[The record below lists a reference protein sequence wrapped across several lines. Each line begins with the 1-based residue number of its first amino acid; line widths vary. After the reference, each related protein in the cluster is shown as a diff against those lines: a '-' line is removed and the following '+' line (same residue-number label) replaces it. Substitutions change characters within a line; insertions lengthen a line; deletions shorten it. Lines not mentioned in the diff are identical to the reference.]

1 MTLRKKLIL
10 LYAGLLGIVIIF
22 FGLGVFSVIRTTWIE
37 TVDSALRET
46 ADQVIKNSDSYPV
59 KEFGSPTRIV
69 MVLPQL
75 DIFRASNILVQAWAP
90 KTDGS
95 GDVELKAQSD
105 NLRDYAQP
113 LDRRALNTDTPQF
126 TTVKIN
132 NAEVRV
138 LTYPL
143 RVTGQDTSFGI
154 IQVADSLETVNQATN
169 RLSLFMLGGGI
180 LAMLASLGL
189 GYWLSDQTL
198 KPIEALTEAAD
209 NISTAKDLETRL
221 NWNGPMDE
229 LGRLTV
235 VFNRMM
241 DRLEHLFTAQ
251 QRLVAD
257 VSHELRT
264 PLTAI
269 RGNLDLVK
277 RYGID
282 DMSLDAM
289 QSETAR
295 MSRMVDDL
303 LLLARADYGNL
314 TIEMGETDLDTVV
327 GEVFKEA
334 RVLTRDRN
342 LLVRIHQIEP
352 VRLQGN
358 ADRLKQLLLILVSN
372 AIKFTPDGGQIGLTL
387 RHAGNE
393 AILQVTDT
401 GVGIEA
407 EDIDHIFDRF
417 YQADT
422 SRTRVNNSGGAG
434 LGLSIAKWIVEA
446 HGGTI
451 GVKSTPN
458 VQTVFTIKLPMEPE
472 KQAIPLVSEDGQSYS
487 SIALQKLGFSR
498 RKQVNETII
507 EER

>member
-1 MTLRKKLIL
+1 MTIRKKLIL
-10 LYAGLLGIVIIF
+10 LYAGLLGIVIIL
-22 FGLGVFSVIRTTWIE
+22 FGLGVFSVIRATWIE
-37 TVDSALRET
+37 TVDATLHET
-46 ADQVIKNSDSYPV
+46 ADQVINNSASYSV
-59 KEFGSPTRIV
+59 REFGSPARIV

-75 DIFRASNILVQAWAP
+75 DIFRASNILVQVWAP
-90 KTDGS
+90 KSDGS
-95 GDVELKAQSD
+95 TGNELRAKSD
-105 NLRDYAQP
+105 NLRDFAQP
-113 LDRRALNTDTPQF
+113 LDDRALNGTTSQF
-126 TTVKIN
+126 STVKIS

-138 LTYPL
+138 LTVPL
-143 RVTGQDTSFGI
+143 RISGQDSSFGM
-154 IQVADSLETVNQATN
+154 IQVADSLETVNQATD

-180 LAMLASLGL
+180 LAVLASLGL

-209 NISTAKDLETRL
+209 NIATAKDLETRL
-221 NWNGPMDE
+221 NWDGPMDE

-251 QRLVAD
+251 RRLVAD

-277 RYGID
+277 RYGMD
-282 DMSLDAM
+282 DVSLEAM

-314 TIEMGETDLDTVV
+314 TIEMSEIDLDTVV
-327 GEVFKEA
+327 GDVFKEA
-334 RVLTRDRN
+334 RILAKDRN

-352 VRLQGN
+352 VRLNGN
-358 ADRLKQLLLILVSN
+358 ADRLKQLLLNLVSN
-372 AIKFTPDGGQIGLTL
+372 AMKFTPDGGQIGLAL
-387 RHAGNE
+387 RHAGND

-407 EDIDHIFDRF
+407 EDLAHVFDRF

-422 SRTRVNNSGGAG
+422 SRARIHDNGGGAG

-451 GVKSTPN
+451 EVKSTPN
-458 VQTVFTIKLPMEPE
+458 VQTVFTVKLPMPH
-472 KQAIPLVSEDGQSYS
+472 QTFPLVSEDGQSYS
-487 SIALQKLGFSR
+487 SMALQKLGLSR
-498 RKQVNETII
+498 RKPTTESVI

>member
-1 MTLRKKLIL
+1 MTIRKKLIL
-10 LYAGLLGIVIIF
+10 LYAGLLGIVIIL
-22 FGLGVFSVIRTTWIE
+22 FGLGVFSVIRATWIE
-37 TVDSALRET
+37 TVDATLHET
-46 ADQVIKNSDSYPV
+46 ADQVINNSASYSV
-59 KEFGSPTRIV
+59 REFGSQARIV

-75 DIFRASNILVQAWAP
+75 DIFRASNILVQVWAP
-90 KTDGS
+90 KSDGS
-95 GDVELKAQSD
+95 MGNELRAQSD
-105 NLRDYAQP
+105 NLRDFDQP
-113 LDRRALNTDTPQF
+113 LDEKSLSGTSPQF
-126 TTVKIN
+126 STVKIN

-143 RVTGQDTSFGI
+143 RIQGQDASFGM
-154 IQVADSLETVNQATN
+154 IQVADSLETVNQATD

-180 LAMLASLGL
+180 LAVLASLGL

-198 KPIEALTEAAD
+198 KPIETLTEAAD
-209 NISTAKDLETRL
+209 NIVTAKDLETRL
-221 NWNGPMDE
+221 SWTGPMDE

-251 QRLVAD
+251 RRLVAD

-277 RYGID
+277 RYGMD
-282 DMSLDAM
+282 DMSLEAM

-314 TIEMGETDLDTVV
+314 TIEMSEIDLDTVV

-334 RVLTRDRN
+334 RILAKDRN
-342 LLVRIHQIEP
+342 LLIRIHQIEP
-352 VRLQGN
+352 VRLNGN
-358 ADRLKQLLLILVSN
+358 ADRLKQLLLNLVSN
-372 AIKFTPDGGQIGLTL
+372 AMKFTPDGGQIGLAL

-401 GVGIEA
+401 GVGIEP
-407 EDIDHIFDRF
+407 EDLAHIFDRF

-422 SRTRVNNSGGAG
+422 SRTRITNTGGAG

-451 GVKSTPN
+451 EVKSTPN
-458 VQTVFTIKLPMEPE
+458 VQTVFTVKLPMEKE
-472 KQAIPLVSEDGQSYS
+472 KSIYPLVSEDGQSYS
-487 SIALQKLGFSR
+487 SMALQKLGLSR
-498 RKQVNETII
+498 RKHVSAPI

>member
-1 MTLRKKLIL
+1 
-10 LYAGLLGIVIIF
+10 V
-22 FGLGVFSVIRTTWIE
+22 
-37 TVDSALRET
+37 
-46 ADQVIKNSDSYPV
+46 
-59 KEFGSPTRIV
+59 
-69 MVLPQL
+69 
-75 DIFRASNILVQAWAP
+75 
-90 KTDGS
+90 
-95 GDVELKAQSD
+95 
-105 NLRDYAQP
+105 
-113 LDRRALNTDTPQF
+113 
-126 TTVKIN
+126 
-132 NAEVRV
+132 
-138 LTYPL
+138 
-143 RVTGQDTSFGI
+143 
-154 IQVADSLETVNQATN
+154 
-169 RLSLFMLGGGI
+169 
-180 LAMLASLGL
+180 LASLGL

-209 NISTAKDLETRL
+209 NIATAKDLETRL

-251 QRLVAD
+251 RRLVAD

-277 RYGID
+277 RYGMD
-282 DMSLDAM
+282 DTSLEAM

-314 TIEMGETDLDTVV
+314 TIEMSEIDLDTVV

-334 RVLTRDRN
+334 RILAKDRN

-352 VRLQGN
+352 VRLNGN
-358 ADRLKQLLLILVSN
+358 ADRLKQLLLNLVSN
-372 AIKFTPDGGQIGLTL
+372 AIKFTPDGGQIGLAL
-387 RHAGNE
+387 RHSGNE

-401 GVGIEA
+401 GVGIEP
-407 EDIDHIFDRF
+407 EDLTHVFDRF

-422 SRTRVNNSGGAG
+422 SRTRVSNSGGAG

-451 GVKSTPN
+451 EVKSTPN
-458 VQTVFTIKLPMEPE
+458 VQTVFTVKLPIS
-472 KQAIPLVSEDGQSYS
+472 QQTFPLVSEDGQSYS
-487 SIALQKLGFSR
+487 SMALQKLGLSR
-498 RKQVNETII
+498 RKHVSETPI

>member
-1 MTLRKKLIL
+1 MTIRKKLIL

-22 FGLGVFSVIRTTWIE
+22 FGLGVFSVIRATWIE
-37 TVDSALRET
+37 TVDATLREMG
-46 ADQVIKNSDSYPV
+46 DQVIQNSDLYHV
-59 KEFGSPTRIV
+59 GEFGTPTQTVIL
-69 MVLPQL
+69 LPKL
-75 DIFRASNILVQAWAP
+75 DIFRASNILIQVWEP
-90 KTDGS
+90 KNDGS
-95 GDVELKAQSD
+95 NDVVLRAHSE
-105 NLRDYAQP
+105 NLRDYDQP
-113 LDRRALNTDTPQF
+113 LDRKTLNGNAAQF
-126 TTVKIN
+126 STVNVN
-132 NAEVRV
+132 NSEVRV
-138 LTYPL
+138 LTIPL
-143 RVTGQDTSFGI
+143 RVTGDDTNYGT
-154 IQVADSLETVNQATN
+154 IQVADLLDTVNQATN

-180 LAMLASLGL
+180 LAVLASLGL

-209 NISTAKDLETRL
+209 NIVTAKDLETRL

-251 QRLVAD
+251 RRLVAD

-277 RYGID
+277 RYGMD
-282 DMSLDAM
+282 DMSMDAM

-314 TIEMGETDLDTVV
+314 TIEMSEIDLDTVV

-334 RVLTRDRN
+334 RILAKDRK
-342 LLVRIHQIEP
+342 LLVRILQIEP
-352 VRLQGN
+352 VRLKGN
-358 ADRLKQLLLILVSN
+358 ADRLKQLLLNLIGN
-372 AIKFTPDGGQIGLTL
+372 ALKFTPDGGQIGLAL
-387 RHAGNE
+387 RHTGHE
-393 AILQVTDT
+393 AVLQVTDT
-401 GVGIEA
+401 GIGIEP
-407 EDIDHIFDRF
+407 EDLTHIFDRF

-422 SRTRVNNSGGAG
+422 SRTRITNTSGAG

-451 GVKSTPN
+451 EVKSTPN
-458 VQTVFTIKLPMEPE
+458 VQTVFTIRLPIEQP
-472 KQAIPLVSEDGQSYS
+472 QPLPLVTEDGQSYS
-487 SIALQKLGFSR
+487 SMALQKLGLGR
-498 RKQVNETII
+498 RKTSTPEPAPI
-507 EER
+507 E

>member
-1 MTLRKKLIL
+1 MTIRKKLIL

-37 TVDSALRET
+37 TVDATLSET

-59 KEFGSPTRIV
+59 GEFGAPTRIV

-90 KTDGS
+90 STTGDGT
-95 GDVELKAQSD
+95 VELRAQSE
-105 NLRDYAQP
+105 NLRDYNLALDSNALSASTP
-113 LDRRALNTDTPQF
+113 LF
-126 TTVKIN
+126 STVKIDR
-132 NAEVRV
+132 AEVRV
-138 LTYPL
+138 LTVPL
-143 RVTGQDTSFGI
+143 RVTGQDTSFGM
-154 IQVADSLETVNQATN
+154 IQVAESLETVNQATN

-180 LAMLASLGL
+180 LAVLASIGL

-209 NISTAKDLETRL
+209 NIATAKDLETRL
-221 NWNGPMDE
+221 NWTGPMDE

-251 QRLVAD
+251 RRLVAD

-269 RGNLDLVK
+269 RGNLDLV
-277 RYGID
+277 RLYGMD
-282 DMSLDAM
+282 DVSLEAM
-289 QSETAR
+289 QSESER

-314 TIEMGETDLDTVV
+314 VVDMTEIDVDTVV
-327 GEVFKEA
+327 SEVFKEA
-334 RVLTRDRN
+334 RILVKDRK
-342 LLVRIHQIEP
+342 LLIRMHQIEP
-352 VRLQGN
+352 VRLKGN
-358 ADRLKQLLLILVSN
+358 ADRLKQLLLNLVSN
-372 AIKFTPDGGQIGLTL
+372 AIKFTPDGGQIGLAL
-387 RHAGNE
+387 RRSGHE
-393 AILQVTDT
+393 AVLQVTDT
-401 GVGIEA
+401 GIGIDP
-407 EDIDHIFDRF
+407 EDIDHVFDRF

-422 SRTRVNNSGGAG
+422 SRTRIHNSGGAG

-451 GVKSTPN
+451 EVKSTPN
-458 VQTVFTIKLPMEPE
+458 VQTVFTVRIPISEE
-472 KQAIPLVSEDGQSYS
+472 TFPLVSEDGQSYS
-487 SIALQKLGFSR
+487 SMALQKLGLSR
-498 RKQVNETII
+498 RKATGEGVI
-507 EER
+507 EHH

>member
-1 MTLRKKLIL
+1 MTIRKKLIL
-10 LYAGLLGIVIIF
+10 LYAGLLGIVIIL
-22 FGLGVFSVIRTTWIE
+22 FGLGVFSVIRATWIE
-37 TVDSALRET
+37 TVDSTLHET
-46 ADQVIKNSDSYPV
+46 ADQVIKNSDSYSV
-59 KEFGSPTRIV
+59 REFGSPARIV

-75 DIFRASNILVQAWAP
+75 DIFRASNILVQVWAP
-90 KTDGS
+90 KSDGS
-95 GDVELKAQSD
+95 TDNELRAQSE
-105 NLRDYAQP
+105 NLRDFDKP
-113 LDRRALNTDTPQF
+113 LDDRALSTTTSQF
-126 TTVKIN
+126 STVKIN

-138 LTYPL
+138 LTVPL
-143 RVTGQDTSFGI
+143 RISGQDSSFGM

-180 LAMLASLGL
+180 LAVLASLGL

-209 NISTAKDLETRL
+209 NIATAKDLETRL
-221 NWNGPMDE
+221 NWDGPMDE

-251 QRLVAD
+251 RRLVAD

-277 RYGID
+277 RYGMD
-282 DMSLDAM
+282 DVSLEAM

-314 TIEMGETDLDTVV
+314 TIEMSEIDLDTVV

-334 RVLTRDRN
+334 RILAKDRN

-352 VRLQGN
+352 VRLNGN
-358 ADRLKQLLLILVSN
+358 ADRLKQLLLNLVSN
-372 AIKFTPDGGQIGLTL
+372 AIKFTPDGGQIGLAL
-387 RHAGNE
+387 RHTGND

-401 GVGIEA
+401 GVGIEP
-407 EDIDHIFDRF
+407 EDLTHVFDRF

-422 SRTRVNNSGGAG
+422 SRTRITNTGGAG

-451 GVKSTPN
+451 EVKSTPN
-458 VQTVFTIKLPMEPE
+458 VQTVFTVKLPMS
-472 KQAIPLVSEDGQSYS
+472 QQTFPLVSEDGQSYS
-487 SIALQKLGFSR
+487 SMALQKLGLSR
-498 RKQVNETII
+498 RKTVTEASIQ
-507 EER
+507 ER

>member
-1 MTLRKKLIL
+1 MTIRKKLIL
-10 LYAGLLGIVIIF
+10 LYAGLLGLVIIF
-22 FGLGVFSVIRTTWIE
+22 FGLGVFSVIRATWIE
-37 TVDSALRET
+37 TIDATLREMG
-46 ADQVIKNSDSYPV
+46 DQVIQNSDSYRLR
-59 KEFGSPTRIV
+59 EFGTPTQTVI
-69 MVLPQL
+69 VLPKL
-75 DIFRASNILVQAWAP
+75 DIFRASNILIQAWEP
-90 KTDGS
+90 KSDGS
-95 GDVELKAQSD
+95 DDVVLRAQSD
-105 NLRDYAQP
+105 NLRDYDQP
-113 LDRRALNTDTPQF
+113 LDRNALKGNTAQF
-126 TTVKIN
+126 STVNVN
-132 NAEVRV
+132 NSEVRV
-138 LTYPL
+138 LTIPL
-143 RVTGQDTSFGI
+143 RVTGDDTNYGM
-154 IQVADSLETVNQATN
+154 IQVADLLDTVNQATN

-180 LAMLASLGL
+180 LAVLASLGL

-209 NISTAKDLETRL
+209 NIVTAKDLETRL
-221 NWNGPMDE
+221 AWNGPMDE

-251 QRLVAD
+251 RRLVAD

-277 RYGID
+277 RYGMD
-282 DMSLDAM
+282 DMSMDAM

-314 TIEMGETDLDTVV
+314 TIDMSEIDLDTVV

-334 RVLTRDRN
+334 RILAKDRN
-342 LLVRIHQIEP
+342 LLVRILQIEP
-352 VRLQGN
+352 VRLKGN
-358 ADRLKQLLLILVSN
+358 ADRLKQLLLNLIGN
-372 AIKFTPDGGQIGLTL
+372 ALKFTPDGGQIGLAL
-387 RHAGNE
+387 RHTGHE

-401 GVGIEA
+401 GIGIEA
-407 EDIDHIFDRF
+407 EDLSHIFDRF

-422 SRTRVNNSGGAG
+422 SRARITNTGGAG

-451 GVKSTPN
+451 EVKSTPN
-458 VQTVFTIKLPMEPE
+458 VQTVFTIRLPIEQP
-472 KQAIPLVSEDGQSYS
+472 ITLPLVTEDGQSYS
-487 SIALQKLGFSR
+487 SMALQKLGLGRHKTSTP
-498 RKQVNETII
+498 EPTPM
-507 EER
+507 E

>member
-1 MTLRKKLIL
+1 MTIRKKLIL
-10 LYAGLLGIVIIF
+10 LYAGLLGIVIIL
-22 FGLGVFSVIRTTWIE
+22 FGLGVFSVIRATWIE
-37 TVDSALRET
+37 TVDSTLHET
-46 ADQVIKNSDSYPV
+46 ADQVIKNSDSYSV
-59 KEFGSPTRIV
+59 REFGSPARIV

-75 DIFRASNILVQAWAP
+75 DIFRASNILVQVWAP
-90 KTDGS
+90 KSDGS
-95 GDVELKAQSD
+95 TDNELRAQSE
-105 NLRDYAQP
+105 NLRDFDKP
-113 LDRRALNTDTPQF
+113 LDDRALSTTTSQF
-126 TTVKIN
+126 STVKIN

-138 LTYPL
+138 LTVPL
-143 RVTGQDTSFGI
+143 RISGQDSSFGM

-180 LAMLASLGL
+180 LAVLASLGL

-209 NISTAKDLETRL
+209 NIATAKDLETRL
-221 NWNGPMDE
+221 NWDGPMDE

-251 QRLVAD
+251 RRLVAD

-277 RYGID
+277 RYGMD
-282 DMSLDAM
+282 DVSLEAM

-314 TIEMGETDLDTVV
+314 TIEMSEIDLDTVV

-334 RVLTRDRN
+334 RILAKDRN

-352 VRLQGN
+352 VRLNGN
-358 ADRLKQLLLILVSN
+358 ADRLKQLLLNLVSN
-372 AIKFTPDGGQIGLTL
+372 AIKFTPDGGQIGLAL
-387 RHAGNE
+387 RHTGND

-401 GVGIEA
+401 GVGI
-407 EDIDHIFDRF
+407 
-417 YQADT
+417 
-422 SRTRVNNSGGAG
+422 
-434 LGLSIAKWIVEA
+434 
-446 HGGTI
+446 
-451 GVKSTPN
+451 
-458 VQTVFTIKLPMEPE
+458 
-472 KQAIPLVSEDGQSYS
+472 
-487 SIALQKLGFSR
+487 
-498 RKQVNETII
+498 
-507 EER
+507 

>member
-1 MTLRKKLIL
+1 
-10 LYAGLLGIVIIF
+10 
-22 FGLGVFSVIRTTWIE
+22 
-37 TVDSALRET
+37 
-46 ADQVIKNSDSYPV
+46 
-59 KEFGSPTRIV
+59 V

-75 DIFRASNILVQAWAP
+75 DIFRASNILVQVWAP
-90 KTDGS
+90 KSDGS
-95 GDVELKAQSD
+95 AGNELRAKSD
-105 NLRDYAQP
+105 NLRNFDQP
-113 LDRRALNTDTPQF
+113 LDQKALNTSTPQF

-138 LTYPL
+138 LTWPL
-143 RVTGQDTSFGI
+143 RIEGQDASFGM

-180 LAMLASLGL
+180 LAVLASLGL

-209 NISTAKDLETRL
+209 NIATAKDLETRL

-251 QRLVAD
+251 RRLVAD

-277 RYGID
+277 RYGMD
-282 DMSLDAM
+282 DMSLEAM

-314 TIEMGETDLDTVV
+314 TIEMSEIDLDTVM

-334 RVLTRDRN
+334 RILAKDRN

-352 VRLQGN
+352 VRLKGN
-358 ADRLKQLLLILVSN
+358 ADRLKQLLLNLVSN
-372 AIKFTPDGGQIGLTL
+372 AIKFTPDGGQIGLAL

-401 GVGIEA
+401 GIGIEA
-407 EDIDHIFDRF
+407 EDIPHVFDRF

-422 SRTRVNNSGGAG
+422 SRTRISNTGGAG

-451 GVKSTPN
+451 EVKSTPN
-458 VQTVFTIKLPMEPE
+458 VQTVFTVKLPME
-472 KQAIPLVSEDGQSYS
+472 KQTYPLVSEDGQSYS
-487 SIALQKLGFSR
+487 SMALQKLGLSR
-498 RKQVNETII
+498 RKHVSEAHV
-507 EER
+507 EEG

>member
-1 MTLRKKLIL
+1 MTIRKKLIS

-22 FGLGVFSVIRTTWIE
+22 FGLGVFSVIRATWIE
-37 TVDSALRET
+37 TVDATLHET
-46 ADQVIKNSDSYPV
+46 ADQVIKNSDSYQV
-59 KEFGSPTRIV
+59 GEFGTPSRIV
-69 MVLPQL
+69 LVLPHL

-90 KTDGS
+90 KEDDPTQ
-95 GDVELKAQSD
+95 VELRAQSD
-105 NLRDYAQP
+105 NLRDYDQP
-113 LDRRALNTDTPQF
+113 LDRNALKTNSVQF
-126 TTVKIN
+126 STVNIN

-138 LTYPL
+138 LTVPL
-143 RVTGQDTSFGI
+143 RVNGQDASFGV

-169 RLSLFMLGGGI
+169 RLSLFMLGGGM
-180 LAMLASLGL
+180 LAVLASLGL

-209 NISTAKDLETRL
+209 NIVTAKDLETRL

-251 QRLVAD
+251 RRLVAD

-277 RYGID
+277 RYGMD
-282 DMSLDAM
+282 DTSLEAM

-314 TIEMGETDLDTVV
+314 TIEMSEIDLDTVV
-327 GEVFKEA
+327 GDVFKEA
-334 RVLTRDRN
+334 RILAKDRN

-352 VRLQGN
+352 VRLKGN
-358 ADRLKQLLLILVSN
+358 ADRLKQLLLNLIGN
-372 AIKFTPDGGQIGLTL
+372 AIKFTPDGGQIGLAL
-387 RHAGNE
+387 RHTGDE

-401 GVGIEA
+401 GIGIEA
-407 EDIDHIFDRF
+407 EDISHIFDRF

-422 SRTRVNNSGGAG
+422 SRARITNTGGAG

-451 GVKSTPN
+451 DVKSTPG
-458 VQTVFTIKLPMEPE
+458 VQTTFTVRLPTGE
-472 KQAIPLVSEDGQSYS
+472 QTFPLVSEDGQSYS
-487 SIALQKLGFSR
+487 SMALQKLGLSR
-498 RKQVNETII
+498 RKANAEPAPID
-507 EER
+507 

>member
-1 MTLRKKLIL
+1 MTIRRKLIL
-10 LYAGLLGIVIIF
+10 LYAGLIAIVIIF
-22 FGLGVFSVIRTTWIE
+22 FGLGVFSVIRATWIE
-37 TVDSALRET
+37 TVDATLRET

-59 KEFGSPTRIV
+59 GEFGAPTRIV
-69 MVLPQL
+69 LVLPQL

-90 KTDGS
+90 DAEGHF
-95 GDVELKAQSD
+95 ELRAQSD

-113 LDRRALNTDTPQF
+113 LDQNALMATTAQV
-126 TTVKIN
+126 TTVKKD

-138 LTYPL
+138 MTVPL
-143 RVTGQDTSFGI
+143 RVTGQENVFGL
-154 IQVADSLETVNQATN
+154 IQVADSLDTVNQATS

-180 LAMLASLGL
+180 LAVLASLGL

-198 KPIEALTEAAD
+198 RPIEALTEAAD
-209 NISTAKDLETRL
+209 NIATAKDLETRL
-221 NWNGPMDE
+221 TWNGPMDE

-251 QRLVAD
+251 RRLVAD

-269 RGNLDLVK
+269 RGNLDLVR
-277 RYGID
+277 RYGMD
-282 DMSLDAM
+282 DTSLEAM
-289 QSETAR
+289 HSEAER

-314 TIEMGETDLDTVV
+314 VIDMTEIDADTVV
-327 GEVFKEA
+327 TDVFKEA
-334 RVLTRDRN
+334 RILAKDRN
-342 LLVRIHQIEP
+342 LLIRIHHIEP
-352 VRLQGN
+352 VRLKGN
-358 ADRLKQLLLILVSN
+358 SDRLKQLLLNLVSN
-372 AIKFTPDGGQIGLTL
+372 AIKFTPDGGQIGLSL
-387 RHAGNE
+387 RQAGRE
-393 AILQVTDT
+393 AVFQVSDT

-407 EDIDHIFDRF
+407 EDIAHIFDRF

-422 SRTRVNNSGGAG
+422 SRTRVTNSGGAG

-451 GVKSTPN
+451 EVKSRPN
-458 VQTVFTIKLPMEPE
+458 IETVFTVRIPTIE
-472 KQAIPLVSEDGQSYS
+472 QTFPLVSEDGQSYS
-487 SIALQKLGFSR
+487 SMALQKLGLSR
-498 RKQVNETII
+498 RKTPVDGMI
-507 EER
+507 ERR

>member
-1 MTLRKKLIL
+1 MTIRKKLIL

-22 FGLGVFSVIRTTWIE
+22 FGLGVFSVIRATWIE
-37 TVDSALRET
+37 TVDATLHDT
-46 ADQVIKNSDSYPV
+46 ADQVIKNSDAYQIG
-59 KEFGSPTRIV
+59 EFGTPTRTI

-75 DIFRASNILVQAWAP
+75 DIFRTSNIYVQAWAP
-90 KTDGS
+90 KNDGS
-95 GDVELKAQSD
+95 NDVQLRAQSD
-105 NLRDYAQP
+105 NLRDYDQP
-113 LDRRALNTDTPQF
+113 LDRKALSGSAAQYS
-126 TTVKIN
+126 TVMIN

-138 LTYPL
+138 LTVPL
-143 RVTGQDTSFGI
+143 RVTGQDSYFGV
-154 IQVADSLETVNQATN
+154 IQVADSLDMVNQATN

-180 LAMLASLGL
+180 LAILASLGL

-209 NISTAKDLETRL
+209 NIVTAKDLETRL

-251 QRLVAD
+251 RRLVAD

-269 RGNLDLVK
+269 RGNLDLVR
-277 RYGID
+277 RYGMD
-282 DMSLDAM
+282 DLSLEAM

-314 TIEMGETDLDTVV
+314 TIEMSETDLDTVV
-327 GEVFKEA
+327 SEVFKEA
-334 RVLTRDRN
+334 RILVKDRK

-352 VRLQGN
+352 VRLKGN
-358 ADRLKQLLLILVSN
+358 ADRLKQLLLNLIGN
-372 AIKFTPDGGQIGLTL
+372 AIKFTPDGGQIGLAL

-401 GVGIEA
+401 GIGIEP
-407 EDIDHIFDRF
+407 EDVPHIFDRF

-422 SRTRVNNSGGAG
+422 SRTRVTNTSGAG

-451 GVKSTPN
+451 EVRSTPN
-458 VQTVFTIKLPMEPE
+458 VQTVFTIHLPMESGQLSPPV
-472 KQAIPLVSEDGQSYS
+472 AEDHHSYS
-487 SIALQKLGFSR
+487 SMALQKLGLGR
-498 RKQVNETII
+498 RKTNSEPAPVE
-507 EER
+507 

>member
-1 MTLRKKLIL
+1 MTIRKKLIL
-10 LYAGLLGIVIIF
+10 LYAGLLGIVIIL
-22 FGLGVFSVIRTTWIE
+22 FGLGVFSVIRATWIE
-37 TVDSALRET
+37 TVDATLHET
-46 ADQVIKNSDSYPV
+46 AEQVVNNSASYSV
-59 KEFGSPTRIV
+59 REFGSPAHIV

-75 DIFRASNILVQAWAP
+75 DIFRASNILVQVWSP
-90 KTDGS
+90 KADGS
-95 GDVELKAQSD
+95 AGNELQAQSD
-105 NLRDYAQP
+105 NLREFDKP
-113 LDRRALNTDTPQF
+113 LDDQALSSTTSQF
-126 TTVKIN
+126 STVKIN
-132 NAEVRV
+132 NVEVRV
-138 LTYPL
+138 FTYPL
-143 RVTGQDTSFGI
+143 RISGQDSSFGI

-180 LAMLASLGL
+180 LAVLASLGL

-209 NISTAKDLETRL
+209 NIATAKDLETRL

-251 QRLVAD
+251 RRLVAD

-277 RYGID
+277 RYGMD
-282 DMSLDAM
+282 DTSLEAM

-314 TIEMGETDLDTVV
+314 TVEMSEIDLDTVV

-334 RVLTRDRN
+334 RILAKDRK

-352 VRLQGN
+352 VRLNGN
-358 ADRLKQLLLILVSN
+358 ADRLKQLLLNLVSN
-372 AIKFTPDGGQIGLTL
+372 AIKFTPDGGQIGLAL
-387 RHAGNE
+387 RHAGND

-401 GVGIEA
+401 GVGIEP
-407 EDIDHIFDRF
+407 EDLAHVFDRF

-422 SRTRVNNSGGAG
+422 SRTRVTNTGGAG

-451 GVKSTPN
+451 EVKSTPN
-458 VQTVFTIKLPMEPE
+458 VQTTFTVKLPMSQQPF
-472 KQAIPLVSEDGQSYS
+472 PLVSEDGQSYS
-487 SIALQKLGFSR
+487 SMALQKLGLSR
-498 RKQVNETII
+498 RKPVNETVI

>member
-1 MTLRKKLIL
+1 
-10 LYAGLLGIVIIF
+10 
-22 FGLGVFSVIRTTWIE
+22 
-37 TVDSALRET
+37 
-46 ADQVIKNSDSYPV
+46 
-59 KEFGSPTRIV
+59 

-75 DIFRASNILVQAWAP
+75 DIFRTSNIYVQAWAP

-95 GDVELKAQSD
+95 NDIELRASSD
-105 NLRDYAQP
+105 NLRDYNQP
-113 LDRRALNTDTPQF
+113 LDRSALTLDESSPQF
-126 TTVKIN
+126 STIKIN
-132 NAEVRV
+132 NAEIRV
-138 LTYPL
+138 LTLPL
-143 RVTGQDTSFGI
+143 RAPGQTTNFGM
-154 IQVADSLETVNQATN
+154 IQVADSLDMINQATN

-180 LAMLASLGL
+180 LAVLASIGL

-209 NISTAKDLETRL
+209 NIVTAKDLETRL
-221 NWNGPMDE
+221 NLSGPMDE

-251 QRLVAD
+251 RRLVAD

-277 RYGID
+277 RYGMD
-282 DMSLDAM
+282 DTSLDAM

-314 TIEMGETDLDTVV
+314 TIEMSEIDLDTVV

-334 RVLTRDRN
+334 RILAKDRN
-342 LLVRIHQIEP
+342 LLIRIHQIEP
-352 VRLQGN
+352 VRLNGN
-358 ADRLKQLLLILVSN
+358 ADRLKQLLLNLIGN
-372 AIKFTPDGGQIGLTL
+372 AIKFTPDGGQIGLSL
-387 RHAGNE
+387 RHAGRD

-401 GVGIEA
+401 GIGIEA
-407 EDIDHIFDRF
+407 EDLTHIFDRF

-422 SRTRVNNSGGAG
+422 SRTRITHTGGAG

-451 GVKSTPN
+451 EVKSTPN
-458 VQTVFTIKLPMEPE
+458 VQTVFTVRLPMEP
-472 KQAIPLVSEDGQSYS
+472 QTFPLVTEDGQSYS
-487 SIALQKLGFSR
+487 AMALQKLGLSR
-498 RKQVNETII
+498 RKTNNEPAPID
-507 EER
+507 